1 MPVRL
6 AASGWAKVWAKS
18 WVDTDRPNRSQVI
31 QSRDRIYI
39 FTRIPVPSW
48 CVSCPGGCVPR
59 YGPVRAVQAWKNLKR
74 QPVGKYRTQYVYRC
88 PRVECRNQVVE
99 PVVRRA
105 GPESSSTG
113 HS

>member
-1 MPVRL
+1 MLTSEKLGGCPDNTV
-6 AASGWAKVWAKS
+6 
-18 WVDTDRPNRSQVI
+18 
-31 QSRDRIYI
+31 
-39 FTRIPVPSW
+39 FTRIGAAVPKLSRV
-48 CVSCPGGCVPR
+48 VSPAAVCPEC
-59 YGPVRAVQAWKNLKR
+59 GPVRAVQAWKNLKR

>member
-1 MPVRL
+1 MGQGVGQIVGGYGPTESL
-6 AASGWAKVWAKS
+6 ASYPKP
-18 WVDTDRPNRSQVI
+18 RPHLHLHSHPRSQVGACRV
-31 QSRDRIYI
+31 QAA
-39 FTRIPVPSW
+39 V
-48 CVSCPGGCVPR
+48 CPE

-105 GPESSSTG
+105 ADIIDWS
-113 HS
+113 